1 MCDKE
6 GFRDLRERVHAL
18 ENSQGRFEEQLKT
31 LFKSVSTLYRVFLV
45 ACLLLLLT
53 VIYGAIGQHG
63 FNAVTHSATSRLS
76 PTP

>member
-63 FNAVTHSATSRLS
+63 FNAVTHSATNSVIK
-76 PTP
+76 

>member
-63 FNAVTHSATSRLS
+63 FNAVTHSATNAAVIK
-76 PTP
+76 

>member
-63 FNAVTHSATSRLS
+63 FNAVTHSAPSIIK
-76 PTP
+76 

>member
-18 ENSQGRFEEQLKT
+18 ENTQGRFDEQLKT
-31 LFKSVSTLYRVFLV
+31 LFKSVNMLYRVFLA

-63 FNAVTHSATSRLS
+63 FNAVTHSATSAAVIK
-76 PTP
+76 

>member
-63 FNAVTHSATSRLS
+63 FNAVTHSAANSVIK
-76 PTP
+76 